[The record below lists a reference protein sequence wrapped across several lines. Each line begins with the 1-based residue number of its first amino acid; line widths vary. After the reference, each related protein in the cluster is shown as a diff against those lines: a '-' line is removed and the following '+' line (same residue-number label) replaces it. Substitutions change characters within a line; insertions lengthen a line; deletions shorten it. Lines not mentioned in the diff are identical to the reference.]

1 MSKTAHAQDED
12 VSCGVGVCKP
22 SWAARLANPKMFL
35 LSWCLVI
42 MTYLSGGAYVGG
54 VLTTLEK
61 RFGLQS
67 QQLGLISSA
76 ADVGSM
82 LTVLFVTYYGGKPGV
97 SRPKIIGVGAL
108 LLAVAAVLSGAPHF
122 FAPAYDV
129 NLQSTGN
136 STRKD
141 TCVANQT
148 IPSCGREEAE
158 AESAK
163 MGWLALLLFAQVIYG
178 IGGTPVRPLGTTY
191 IDDQVSRKSAPLY
204 FGMSSVVFAIGI
216 PLGFISSAFIIKI
229 YVDVDKDIDPGDFG
243 LTPNNPM
250 WVGAWWLG
258 FFLIAA
264 VLLVVAIP
272 MFFFPAAMKKPDNDD
287 DEEEKDEKSAKG
299 RMLPMMDTD
308 RREPLL
314 DSTRGLVEQL
324 KDMAKSLKSILTNA
338 TFMMLCLSGVCNTS
352 VSGAYSFMPKF
363 MEVQFGIPKSRAN
376 LLVAPVV
383 LPTMIVGF
391 LVSGYIIKRFKLSPR
406 QCVYMSITC
415 TAVSSLG
422 FVGMF
427 FFTCP
432 VPPMAGVTIPYGY
445 SPYMPNAPSLSAEDF
460 NLLSPCN
467 TECSCSTEKYSPV
480 CGSDGVTYFSGCHAG
495 CTVKQSFTHPMGFT
509 LANYSNCACLAKLPP
524 EVLMKLAE
532 KFGRGGKRP
541 GGKPSP
547 GGQMQP
553 AAGGIEQEE
562 AQPRERRNA
571 TTPGIPDGQD
581 PGTEPGMPESG
592 TQRPATGPVMPDSGG
607 QRPGTGDGMPDSG
620 AGGKRPGT
628 GDGMPD
634 SGGKRPGEDGMPDSG
649 GQRPG
654 TGDGMPDS
662 GGQRPGTG
670 VPGKGPMIP
679 PGMGMPNFAIGAPC
693 PQICKQWKYWV
704 ASFVTVGFI
713 SSFGFIPSI
722 IAVLRSLTPETK
734 SFGMGVQI
742 VFYRLIGFIPSPIY
756 FGALID
762 STCLLWNTT
771 CGRRGS
777 CILYDLE
784 RNRYYFF
791 GLMVMLRMCSILFEL
806 VAAHLFKKREESDP
820 KDKKVTSGD
829 IASSL
834 GSLAGSIK
842 SLDMTGRDDLPR
854 MKDTQDLRMN
864 IWKKRGMEEAKPL
877 A

>member
-1 MSKTAHAQDED
+1 MSKSAHAQDED

-67 QQLGLISSA
+67 QQLGLISSS

-129 NLQSTGN
+129 NRQSTGN

-141 TCVANQT
+141 TCMANQT

-204 FGMSSVVFAIGI
+204 F
-216 PLGFISSAFIIKI
+216 
-229 YVDVDKDIDPGDFG
+229 
-243 LTPNNPM
+243 
-250 WVGAWWLG
+250 
-258 FFLIAA
+258 
-264 VLLVVAIP
+264 
-272 MFFFPAAMKKPDNDD
+272 AMKRPDNDD

-406 QCVYMSITC
+406 QCVYMR
-415 TAVSSLG
+415 
-422 FVGMF
+422 
-427 FFTCP
+427 
-432 VPPMAGVTIPYGY
+432 
-445 SPYMPNAPSLSAEDF
+445 E
-460 NLLSPCN
+460 LL
-467 TECSCSTEKYSPV
+467 
-480 CGSDGVTYFSGCHAG
+480 
-495 CTVKQSFTHPMGFT
+495 
-509 LANYSNCACLAKLPP
+509 
-524 EVLMKLAE
+524 
-532 KFGRGGKRP
+532 
-541 GGKPSP
+541 
-547 GGQMQP
+547 
-553 AAGGIEQEE
+553 
-562 AQPRERRNA
+562 
-571 TTPGIPDGQD
+571 
-581 PGTEPGMPESG
+581 
-592 TQRPATGPVMPDSGG
+592 
-607 QRPGTGDGMPDSG
+607 
-620 AGGKRPGT
+620 
-628 GDGMPD
+628 
-634 SGGKRPGEDGMPDSG
+634 
-649 GQRPG
+649 
-654 TGDGMPDS
+654 
-662 GGQRPGTG
+662 
-670 VPGKGPMIP
+670 
-679 PGMGMPNFAIGAPC
+679 
-693 PQICKQWKYWV
+693 
-704 ASFVTVGFI
+704 
-713 SSFGFIPSI
+713 
-722 IAVLRSLTPETK
+722 
-734 SFGMGVQI
+734 
-742 VFYRLIGFIPSPIY
+742 
-756 FGALID
+756 AL
-762 STCLLWNTT
+762 
-771 CGRRGS
+771 
-777 CILYDLE
+777 Y
-784 RNRYYFF
+784 
-791 GLMVMLRMCSILFEL
+791 V
-806 VAAHLFKKREESDP
+806 
-820 KDKKVTSGD
+820 
-829 IASSL
+829 
-834 GSLAGSIK
+834 
-842 SLDMTGRDDLPR
+842 
-854 MKDTQDLRMN
+854 
-864 IWKKRGMEEAKPL
+864 
-877 A
+877 